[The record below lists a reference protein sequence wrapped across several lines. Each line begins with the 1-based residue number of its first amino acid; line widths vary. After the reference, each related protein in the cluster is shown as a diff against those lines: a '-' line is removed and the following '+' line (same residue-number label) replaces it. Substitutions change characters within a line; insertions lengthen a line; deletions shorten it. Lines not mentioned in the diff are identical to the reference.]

1 MVEIQC
7 SNTGVIM
14 RAHDKTLWAIGIGEY
29 DRNGIA
35 EPIPVQAEVEDYDFN
50 NPPPF
55 ELAIVE
61 HDTKLVKGHNRVGV
75 LTAAGR
81 FSEIVLHEREAYVQP
96 IMNADFFDGLPDKG
110 KIVDIS
116 IGWQHVLVAW
126 QD

>member
-1 MVEIQC
+1 VEITC

-29 DRNGIA
+29 DRNGISD
-35 EPIPVQAEVEDYDFN
+35 PTPVQAEVEEYDFE

-55 ELAIVE
+55 ELAVVE
-61 HDTKLVKGHNRVGV
+61 ADTKLIKGHNRVGV
-75 LTAAGR
+75 LTGSGK

-96 IMNADFFDGLPDKG
+96 ILDNDFFDGLPKNG
-110 KIVDIS
+110 KMVDIS
-116 IGWQHVLVAW
+116 IGWQHVLVTW